1 MIFNILAV
9 FNEIQTSTSTATRRL
24 KPKSKGKVPPAH
36 ALLKKV
42 GNTHRGVKFYIQF
55 FLIKKFLA

>member
-55 FLIKKFLA
+55 FF